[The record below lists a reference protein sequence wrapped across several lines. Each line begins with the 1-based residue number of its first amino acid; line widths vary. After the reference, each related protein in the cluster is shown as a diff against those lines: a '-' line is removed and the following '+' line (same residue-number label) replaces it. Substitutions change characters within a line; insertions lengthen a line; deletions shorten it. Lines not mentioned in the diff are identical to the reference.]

1 MRQSRVGVVVMLGA
15 GGGITTLDPALQKDS
30 CTILLHPFPN
40 LVKLG
45 GSVGGGGGVDEGKR
59 FQQV

>member
-45 GSVGGGGGVDEGKR
+45 GSVGGGGVME
-59 FQQV
+59 